1 MSDELKRPMS
11 AIGTKRTYRV
21 APHMSAF
28 GGIFSIVEG
37 SVFMLVPCPD
47 WGVGGA
53 MRRRDLL
60 FAIGGVAAGWPLGAK
75 AQQAAKLPTIG
86 FLGPLSQSTM
96 ASWTTAFVQR
106 LRDLGW
112 VDGRTITIEY
122 RWADGKSER
131 LADIAAEFV
140 RQKVTVIVTGGT
152 AAVAAAKQAT
162 SVIPIVFGTAGDPV
176 RLGLVTSLSR
186 PGGNITGM
194 SNQSADL
201 PGKRLELLRG
211 VAPSLRRVAVLA
223 NVGARIGVLEM
234 GEVRDAGRKLG
245 LEVVPLEVR
254 RTEDI
259 APALAS
265 VKGNVDALYVVTDP
279 LLNTSRVAINTLAIA
294 DRLPT
299 MHGEKAYVEAGG
311 LMSYGSNYPDL
322 FRRAAEQ
329 VDKIL
334 RGAKPGDIPVEQ
346 PTKFD
351 LAINLTTAKAL
362 GVTVPPLLLAQA
374 DDVIE

>member
-1 MSDELKRPMS
+1 
-11 AIGTKRTYRV
+11 
-21 APHMSAF
+21 
-28 GGIFSIVEG
+28 
-37 SVFMLVPCPD
+37 
-47 WGVGGA
+47 
-53 MRRRDLL
+53 
-60 FAIGGVAAGWPLGAK
+60 
-75 AQQAAKLPTIG
+75 
-86 FLGPLSQSTM
+86 M

-245 LEVVPLEVR
+245 LEVVPLEVQ

-311 LMSYGSNYPDL
+311 LMSHGSNYP
-322 FRRAAEQ
+322 
-329 VDKIL
+329 
-334 RGAKPGDIPVEQ
+334 
-346 PTKFD
+346 
-351 LAINLTTAKAL
+351 
-362 GVTVPPLLLAQA
+362 
-374 DDVIE
+374 

>member
-1 MSDELKRPMS
+1 M
-11 AIGTKRTYRV
+11 
-21 APHMSAF
+21 
-28 GGIFSIVEG
+28 
-37 SVFMLVPCPD
+37 
-47 WGVGGA
+47 
-53 MRRRDLL
+53 
-60 FAIGGVAAGWPLGAK
+60 
-75 AQQAAKLPTIG
+75 
-86 FLGPLSQSTM
+86 
-96 ASWTTAFVQR
+96 QR

-122 RWADGKSER
+122 RWADGKSEH

-245 LEVVPLEVR
+245 LEVVPLEVQ

-279 LLNTSRVAINTLAIA
+279 LLNTNRVAINTLAIA
-294 DRLPT
+294 VRLPT
-299 MHGEKAYVEAGG
+299 IHGEKAYVEAGG
-311 LMSYGSNYPDL
+311 LM
-322 FRRAAEQ
+322 
-329 VDKIL
+329 
-334 RGAKPGDIPVEQ
+334 
-346 PTKFD
+346 
-351 LAINLTTAKAL
+351 
-362 GVTVPPLLLAQA
+362 
-374 DDVIE
+374 

>member
-1 MSDELKRPMS
+1 
-11 AIGTKRTYRV
+11 
-21 APHMSAF
+21 MSAF

-201 PGKRLELLRG
+201 PGKRDLNYCAALPPAYVVWPFWLTSGPASACWRWARSVTQ
-211 VAPSLRRVAVLA
+211 VAS
-223 NVGARIGVLEM
+223 
-234 GEVRDAGRKLG
+234 LG
-245 LEVVPLEVR
+245 LKLCR
-254 RTEDI
+254 SKFS
-259 APALAS
+259 ALRIS
-265 VKGNVDALYVVTDP
+265 
-279 LLNTSRVAINTLAIA
+279 
-294 DRLPT
+294 RLPWRQS
-299 MHGEKAYVEAGG
+299 KA
-311 LMSYGSNYPDL
+311 MS
-322 FRRAAEQ
+322 
-329 VDKIL
+329 
-334 RGAKPGDIPVEQ
+334 
-346 PTKFD
+346 THCM
-351 LAINLTTAKAL
+351 
-362 GVTVPPLLLAQA
+362 
-374 DDVIE
+374 

>member
-1 MSDELKRPMS
+1 
-11 AIGTKRTYRV
+11 
-21 APHMSAF
+21 
-28 GGIFSIVEG
+28 
-37 SVFMLVPCPD
+37 
-47 WGVGGA
+47 
-53 MRRRDLL
+53 
-60 FAIGGVAAGWPLGAK
+60 
-75 AQQAAKLPTIG
+75 
-86 FLGPLSQSTM
+86 LGPLSQSAM

-122 RWADGKSER
+122 RWADGKSEH
-131 LADIAAEFV
+131 LGEIAAEFV
-140 RQKVTVIVTGGT
+140 RRKITVIVTGGT
-152 AAVAAAKQAT
+152 AAVAAAKRAT
-162 SVIPIVFGTAGDPV
+162 SIIPIVFGTAGDPV
-176 RLGLVTSLSR
+176 RLGLVASLAR

-211 VAPSLRRVAVLA
+211 VAPNLRRVAVLA
-223 NVGARIGVLEM
+223 NAGARIGMLEM
-234 GEVRDAGRKLG
+234 GEVRDEGRKLG
-245 LEVVPLEVR
+245 LDVVTLEVQ

-259 APALAS
+259 APALES
-265 VKGNVDALYVVTDP
+265 IKGKVDALYIVTDP
-279 LLNTSRVAINTLAIA
+279 LLNTNRVSINTMANA

-299 MHGEKAYVEAGG
+299 MHGEKNYVEAGG
-311 LMSYGSNYPDL
+311 LMSYGPNFPDL

-329 VDKIL
+329 VAKIL

-362 GVTVPPLLLAQA
+362 GVTVPPSLLAQA

>member
-1 MSDELKRPMS
+1 
-11 AIGTKRTYRV
+11 
-21 APHMSAF
+21 
-28 GGIFSIVEG
+28 
-37 SVFMLVPCPD
+37 
-47 WGVGGA
+47 
-53 MRRRDLL
+53 
-60 FAIGGVAAGWPLGAK
+60 
-75 AQQAAKLPTIG
+75 
-86 FLGPLSQSTM
+86 M

-245 LEVVPLEVR
+245 LEVVPLEVQ

-311 LMSYGSNYPDL
+311 LMSYGSNYP
-322 FRRAAEQ
+322 
-329 VDKIL
+329 
-334 RGAKPGDIPVEQ
+334 
-346 PTKFD
+346 
-351 LAINLTTAKAL
+351 
-362 GVTVPPLLLAQA
+362 
-374 DDVIE
+374 

>member
-1 MSDELKRPMS
+1 M
-11 AIGTKRTYRV
+11 
-21 APHMSAF
+21 
-28 GGIFSIVEG
+28 
-37 SVFMLVPCPD
+37 
-47 WGVGGA
+47 
-53 MRRRDLL
+53 
-60 FAIGGVAAGWPLGAK
+60 
-75 AQQAAKLPTIG
+75 
-86 FLGPLSQSTM
+86 
-96 ASWTTAFVQR
+96 
-106 LRDLGW
+106 
-112 VDGRTITIEY
+112 
-122 RWADGKSER
+122 
-131 LADIAAEFV
+131 
-140 RQKVTVIVTGGT
+140 
-152 AAVAAAKQAT
+152 
-162 SVIPIVFGTAGDPV
+162 PIVFGTAGDPV

-245 LEVVPLEVR
+245 LEVVPLEVQ